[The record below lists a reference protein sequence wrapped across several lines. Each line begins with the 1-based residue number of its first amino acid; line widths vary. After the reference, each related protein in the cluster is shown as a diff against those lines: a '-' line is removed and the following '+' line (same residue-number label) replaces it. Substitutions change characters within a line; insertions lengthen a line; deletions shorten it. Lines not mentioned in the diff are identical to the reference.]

1 MSRNWT
7 GVCALFVLWAA
18 GCQQNAQPEAL
29 AVAPVAAAPKFTTVT
44 LSAEQLMS
52 LDWAGRAAG
61 RAVIVDRRVV
71 GAGVEFDIRF
81 PGAAAGVCSFD
92 YTSSGAAGQGALA
105 GLDVRAYQAFAL
117 KFMLVAVDGQS
128 DPNFPLELAVGSV
141 IGPAGDGKV
150 SSYEPVVL
158 GLAPEHATKIA
169 KTPMHTG
176 KIRVI
181 GIHAHVANP
190 KLWDTAGGVVTL
202 RVEPAADAEILP
214 GPAAAAEVRPGVAT
228 SRPAAV
234 RSKTTTAETPTD
246 TASKPASKPRRKS
259 PSSPTVGFK
268 RIGAW

>member
-7 GVCALFVLWAA
+7 GVCALFVLLAA
-18 GCQQNAQPEAL
+18 GCQQNVQPEAL

-52 LDWAGRAAG
+52 LDWTGRAAG
-61 RAVIVDRRVV
+61 RAVIVDKRPV

-92 YTSSGAAGQGALA
+92 YTSSGAVGQGALA
-105 GLDVRAYQAFAL
+105 GRDVRSYQAFAL
-117 KFMLVAVDGQS
+117 KFTLIAVDGQS
-128 DPNFPLELAVGSV
+128 DPNLPLELAVGSV

-150 SSYEPVVL
+150 SAYEPVVL

-169 KTPMHTG
+169 KTPMHTS

-190 KLWDTAGGVVTL
+190 KIWDTAGGVVTL
-202 RVEPAADAEILP
+202 RVEPAADAEVLP
-214 GPAAAAEVRPGVAT
+214 WSAPAAEVRPGAAT
-228 SRPAAV
+228 SRPV
-234 RSKTTTAETPTD
+234 GDRSRTTTAETPTN
-246 TASKPASKPRRKS
+246 TTSKPRGKS
-259 PSSPTVGFK
+259 PSRPALGIK
-268 RIGAW
+268 RVGAW

>member
-1 MSRNWT
+1 
-7 GVCALFVLWAA
+7 LAA
-18 GCQQNAQPEAL
+18 GCQQNVQPEAL
-29 AVAPVAAAPKFTTVT
+29 AVASVAAAPKFTTVT
-44 LSAEQLMS
+44 LSAEQLMA

-61 RAVIVDRRVV
+61 RAVIVQKRSV

-81 PGAAAGVCSFD
+81 PGAAAGVCTFD

-117 KFMLVAVDGQS
+117 KFTLVAVDGRS
-128 DPNFPLELAVGSV
+128 DPNFPLELTVGSV

-158 GLAPEHATKIA
+158 KLSPEHATKIA

-190 KLWDTAGGVVTL
+190 KLWDTTGGVVTL

-228 SRPAAV
+228 SRSAAV
-234 RSKTTTAETPTD
+234 QSKTTTAETPMNT
-246 TASKPASKPRRKS
+246 TSKPCGKS
-259 PSSPTVGFK
+259 PSRPPLGIK
-268 RIGAW
+268 RVGAW

>member
-7 GVCALFVLWAA
+7 GVCALFVLLAA
-18 GCQQNAQPEAL
+18 GCQQNVQPEAL
-29 AVAPVAAAPKFTTVT
+29 AVASVAAAPKFTTVT
-44 LSAEQLMS
+44 LSAEQLMA

-61 RAVIVDRRVV
+61 RAVIVQKRSV

-81 PGAAAGVCSFD
+81 PGAAAGVCTFD

-117 KFMLVAVDGQS
+117 KFTLVAVDGRS
-128 DPNFPLELAVGSV
+128 DPNFPLELTVGSV
-141 IGPAGDGKV
+141 IGPPGDGKV

-158 GLAPEHATKIA
+158 KLSPEHATKIA

-190 KLWDTAGGVVTL
+190 KLWDTTGGVVTL

-214 GPAAAAEVRPGVAT
+214 GPAAVAEVRPGVAT
-228 SRPAAV
+228 SRSAAV
-234 RSKTTTAETPTD
+234 QSKTTTAETPMNT
-246 TASKPASKPRRKS
+246 TSKPRGKS
-259 PSSPTVGFK
+259 PSRPPLGIK
-268 RIGAW
+268 RVGAW

>member
-7 GVCALFVLWAA
+7 GVCALVVLLAA
-18 GCQQNAQPEAL
+18 GCQQNVQPEAL
-29 AVAPVAAAPKFTTVT
+29 AVASVAAAPKFTTVT
-44 LSAEQLMS
+44 LSAEQLMA

-61 RAVIVDRRVV
+61 RAVIVQKRSV

-81 PGAAAGVCSFD
+81 PGAAAGVCTFD

-117 KFMLVAVDGQS
+117 KFTLVAVDGRS
-128 DPNFPLELAVGSV
+128 DPNFPLELPVGSV

-158 GLAPEHATKIA
+158 KLSPEHATKIA

-190 KLWDTAGGVVTL
+190 KLWDTTGGVVTL

-228 SRPAAV
+228 SRSAAV
-234 RSKTTTAETPTD
+234 QSKTTTAETPMNT
-246 TASKPASKPRRKS
+246 TSKPRGKS
-259 PSSPTVGFK
+259 PSRPPLGIK
-268 RIGAW
+268 RVGAW

>member
-1 MSRNWT
+1 
-7 GVCALFVLWAA
+7 LAA
-18 GCQQNAQPEAL
+18 GCQQNVQPEAL
-29 AVAPVAAAPKFTTVT
+29 AVASVAAAPKFTTVT
-44 LSAEQLMS
+44 LSAEQLMA

-61 RAVIVDRRVV
+61 RAVIVQKRSV

-81 PGAAAGVCSFD
+81 PGAAAGVCTFD

-117 KFMLVAVDGQS
+117 KFTLVAVDGRS
-128 DPNFPLELAVGSV
+128 DPNFPLELTVGSV
-141 IGPAGDGKV
+141 IGPPGDGKV

-158 GLAPEHATKIA
+158 KLSPEHATKIA

-190 KLWDTAGGVVTL
+190 KLWDTTGGVVTL

-214 GPAAAAEVRPGVAT
+214 GPAAVAEVRPGVAT
-228 SRPAAV
+228 SRSAAV
-234 RSKTTTAETPTD
+234 QSKTTTAETPMNT
-246 TASKPASKPRRKS
+246 TSKPRGKS
-259 PSSPTVGFK
+259 PSRPPLGIK
-268 RIGAW
+268 RVGAW